1 MACRPSRR
9 RVLQSTVAA
18 GATLGAPWIVRAAP
32 KHKLRIATLA
42 PVGSTW
48 HKTFT
53 KIARQVRTETDG
65 AIEIKIYAGGTM
77 GDEGAMI
84 RKMRMGQLDGAAV
97 TNVGLGFINKQVLM
111 LQLPLLFKTY
121 EDLDRVRDAMSDKF
135 EALIEKEG
143 FVLDGNWGDVGF
155 AYLFSQT
162 PVRRPSDVK
171 KTKMWVWG
179 SDPMTKQIVAK
190 TGVNPVHLDLPDV
203 LAALQTGLVDAYL
216 NSPYG
221 AIALQ
226 WYTKSSYVTDL
237 KLAMMVGGSVLN
249 ASSWDALSAEH
260 QDTLRRIVAPANLEL
275 RKKVRQANKKAKL
288 ALIDRGITAVQAEDF
303 DQWERIGKD
312 VRDALTG
319 SVFDEALVAEM
330 LGHLGR

>member
-1 MACRPSRR
+1 MAG
-9 RVLQSTVAA
+9 A
-18 GATLGAPWIVRAAP
+18 ATLGAPWIVRAAP

-48 HKTFT
+48 HKAFT
-53 KIARQVRTETDG
+53 QVARQVRKETEG
-65 AIEIKIYAGGTM
+65 AIEIKVYAGGTM
-77 GDEGAMI
+77 GDEPAMI
-84 RKMRMGQLDGAAV
+84 RKMRTGQLDGAAV
-97 TNVGLGFINKQVLM
+97 TNVGLGAIDKQVLM
-111 LQLPLLFKTY
+111 LQLPLLFKSY
-121 EDLDRVRDAMSDKF
+121 AELDRVRDAMSDKF

-143 FVLDGNWGDVGF
+143 FILDGNWGDVGF

-162 PVRRPSDVK
+162 PVRRPSDVE

-179 SDPMTKQIVAK
+179 SDPMTKQIVDK

-237 KLAMMVGGSVLN
+237 KLAMMVGGSVIN
-249 ASSWDALSAEH
+249 ASSWDALADED
-260 QDTLRRIVAPANLEL
+260 QQTIRRIVTAANIKL
-275 RKKVRQANKKAKL
+275 RKRVRRANAKAKA
-288 ALIDRGITAVQAEDF
+288 ALVDRGITVVKPEDF
-303 DQWERIGKD
+303 AQWQRIGKD

-319 SVFDEALVAEM
+319 SVFDEELVAEM
-330 LGHLGR
+330 MDHLHG

>member
-1 MACRPSRR
+1 MLKS
-9 RVLQSTVAA
+9 SAA
-18 GATLGAPWIVRAAP
+18 AAVTFGAPWIVRAAP

-53 KIARQVRTETDG
+53 KVAREVRTQTEG
-65 AIEIKIYAGGTM
+65 AVEIKVYAGGTM
-77 GDEGAMI
+77 GDESAMI
-84 RKMRMGQLDGAAV
+84 RKMRIGQLDGAAV
-97 TNVGLGFINKQVLM
+97 TNVGLGFIDKQVLM
-111 LQLPLLFKTY
+111 LQLPLLFRTY
-121 EDLDRVRDAMSDKF
+121 EELDRVRDAMSDEF
-135 EALIEKEG
+135 EARIEKEG

-162 PVRRPSDVK
+162 PVRRPDDVK

-179 SDPMTKQIVAK
+179 SDPMTKQIVDK

-203 LAALQTGLVDAYL
+203 LSALQTGLVDAYL

-237 KLAMMVGGSVLN
+237 KLAMMVGGSVLR
-249 ASSWDALSAEH
+249 ARSWEALSPEH
-260 QDTLRRIVAPANLEL
+260 QDTLRRIVTPANLEL
-275 RKKVRQANKKAKL
+275 RKKVRRANAKAKL
-288 ALIDRGITAVQAEDF
+288 ALVDRGITVVEPEDF
-303 DQWERIGKD
+303 AQWQRIGKD

-319 SVFDEALVAEM
+319 SVFDEALVAKM
-330 LGHLGR
+330 MDHLGS